1 MKPQNPFEHIF
12 KEASEL
18 PFLFVGAGISR
29 RYLGFPDW
37 KGLLREFANKVYPG
51 NPLALEVFTGVHDDV
66 SSPAVASRIQKE
78 YDQVWLTAPEYEAER
93 DKHADEV
100 RAGASPF
107 KLSLAEYFRGAKK
120 LNDPPFLQDEL
131 SCLTN
136 VGKRSV
142 AGIITTN
149 YDNLLEEIFKDYA
162 TFIGQEQLLFA
173 DTQGI
178 NEIYKIHGCCTE
190 PDSIVINTKD
200 YDAFNKRNAYLA
212 AKLLTVFV
220 EHPIIFLGY
229 SISDPN
235 VQSIL
240 AAITDCLSQ
249 KNLAILKKRLIFVE
263 FTPEEI
269 EEPVI
274 REHTINFDADGR
286 SIELTRITLN
296 KYLPLYSELLTRKYS
311 YNPKLLRQLKRD
323 IYQLVSTNEPVDRFA
338 IEDIEDGE
346 SLENYGV
353 LAGIGVTGR
362 HQAAQE
368 RGHRIPDAS
377 ELFRDII
384 FDDGDFDLKSLVEN
398 ALAKLLKSHSFS
410 LPLQKYIH
418 HYREQFGNE
427 APADVLKHAKTSLD
441 DCLSTSLRSRRSSCP
456 FNTIEELNAA
466 SPTDEKKIELYP
478 LLTQIEDTEDE
489 LGAFIKSYLSKH
501 PDALTAENGGLKT
514 NLKRLIK
521 IYDYLVFGKE
531 KGARNT

>member
-51 NPLALEVFTGVHDDV
+51 NPLALEVFTGGHDDV
-66 SSPAVASRIQKE
+66 SWPAVASRIQKE
-78 YDQVWLTAPEYEAER
+78 YDQFWLTSPEYEVER

-107 KLSLAEYFRGAKK
+107 KLSLAEYFWGAKK
-120 LNDPPFLQDEL
+120 LNDPSFLQDEL

-200 YDAFNKRNAYLA
+200 YDVFNKRNAYLA

-362 HQAAQE
+362 NTGERE
-368 RGHRIPDAS
+368 RGHSIPDAS

-384 FDDGDFDLKSLVEN
+384 FDDGDFDLRSLVEN

-418 HYREQFGNE
+418 HYRDQYGKD
-427 APADVLKHAKTSLD
+427 APADVTKHAKTSLA
-441 DCLSTSLRSRRSSCP
+441 DCLNDTQNKRRSRDTYKTLEELDEASDSP
-456 FNTIEELNAA
+456 EKKIQNYIFLEDIENHIEELH
-466 SPTDEKKIELYP
+466 
-478 LLTQIEDTEDE
+478 
-489 LGAFIKSYLSKH
+489 AFIKGYLTEH
-501 PDALTAENGGLKT
+501 PDALTSANGGLKT

-521 IYDYLVFGKE
+521 IYDYLVY
-531 KGARNT
+531 